1 MDVKTKQWSVGG
13 GSATI
18 QYDGQ
23 GDGQIIIT
31 SDANSLYEARS
42 MQITV
47 ETTDG
52 SGLQRTVNITQ
63 AAKQRIDL
71 SAAVVTAANQTYSGG
86 GKTPTPTVT
95 LNGSTVPS
103 SGYDVSYSNNIN
115 AGTATITVTG
125 KGDYTGTAYGTFT
138 INKANPTYTAPS
150 ARSLTYSGS
159 AQYLTTTG
167 STSHGTI
174 QYSNDGTN
182 WYTTRRQGTN
192 AGSYTTYWRLIGDSN
207 HNDIAST
214 SISVTIAQATGS
226 VTTAPSARD
235 VTYTGSSQYL
245 VTSGSGTGTMYY
257 RYKLSTS
264 SSWSSWSTTRPS
276 RTDAGTY
283 NIEYY
288 AAASSDGNYTQSA
301 TGSLNVEMK
310 KAASSVTAAPTA
322 KSLTYTG
329 SAQNLV
335 NAGTASGGTMYYK
348 YTTTNSKPTST
359 SGFSS
364 SIPTRTTAGT
374 YYVWYYVYGDS
385 NHTSTS
391 ISSTAVSV
399 TIAKKSRTMSWSSYP
414 SSLYV
419 GSKGT
424 LSATASAGSSD
435 GTISYSSSNSSKAS
449 VSGSTVTA
457 VASGSCTITAT
468 ISEGTNYLSASTSY
482 TLTVNAVPSGY
493 VNMGLPSGLLW
504 ADSNIG
510 ASTPYTYDC
519 QFFSW
524 GNIDGHTPTSESGFT
539 PYEWGNDNS
548 TEPYVSSAGAAL
560 TGNIP
565 LSQDAARQNLGGSA
579 RMPTTNE
586 YKELFN
592 NIKYINA
599 DGTEVSSSSKDKR
612 VTVNGIVG
620 LYIESKINGNR
631 LFFACSG
638 FGTRT
643 SWYSRGKDGLYWTS
657 TLYSSAKGRILYF
670 TSAGVWPQNAFE
682 RYYGFIVRAVQ

>member
-1 MDVKTKQWSVGG
+1 MATKTKQWADGS
-13 GSATI
+13 SATI
-18 QYDGQ
+18 QYGGQ

-31 SDANSLYEARS
+31 SDPNNHYEARS

-47 ETTDG
+47 VTSDG
-52 SGLQRTVNITQ
+52 SGIQRVITVNQ

-71 SAAVVTAANQTYSGG
+71 SAAVVTATNQTYSGSA
-86 GKTPTPTVT
+86 KTPTPTVT

-103 SGYDVSYSNNIN
+103 SGYDVSYSNNTN

-138 INKANPTYTAPS
+138 INKATPSYTAPT

-167 STSHGTI
+167 STSYGTI
-174 QYSNDGTN
+174 QYSSDGTN

-276 RTDAGTY
+276 RTSAGTY

-329 SAQNLV
+329 SAQNLI
-335 NAGTASGGTMYYK
+335 NAGTANGGTMYYK

-374 YYVWYYVYGDS
+374 YYVWYYVAGDS
-385 NHTSTS
+385 NHTDTAIST
-391 ISSTAVSV
+391 TAVSV
-399 TIAKKSRTMSWSSYP
+399 TIAKKSRTISWSSYP

-435 GTISYSSSNSSKAS
+435 GTISYSSSSSSKAS

-457 VASGSCTITAT
+457 VASGSCTIYAT

-482 TLTVNAVPSGY
+482 TLTVKAVPSGY

-504 ADSNIG
+504 AEKNIG
-510 ASTPYTYDC
+510 ASTPYTYDF

-524 GNIDGHTPTSESGFT
+524 GNTDGHTPTSTTSFS
-539 PYEWGNDNS
+539 PYSWGTGNDK
-548 TEPYVSSAGAAL
+548 EPYVSSAGAAL
-560 TGNIP
+560 TGNIGI
-565 LSQDAARQNLGGSA
+565 SNDAAYQNLGSPN
-579 RMPTTNE
+579 RMPTKTE
-586 YKELFN
+586 YKELFD

-599 DGTEVSSSSKDKR
+599 DGTEVSSSSADKR
-612 VTVNGIVG
+612 VTVNGILG
-620 LYIESKINGNR
+620 LYLESKINGNR

-638 FGTRT
+638 YGNGT
-643 SWYSRGKDGLYWTS
+643 SWSNRGSVGSYWAS
-657 TLYSSAKGRILYF
+657 TFSSSALGCSMYF
-670 TSAGVWPQNAFE
+670 YSGGIYPQN
-682 RYYGFIVRAVQ
+682 YGNRFNGFAVRAVQ

>member
-1 MDVKTKQWSVGG
+1 MATKTKQWADGS
-13 GSATI
+13 SATI

-23 GDGQIIIT
+23 GDGHIIIT
-31 SDANSLYEARS
+31 SDPNNHYEARS

-47 ETTDG
+47 ETTNG
-52 SGLQRTVNITQ
+52 SPKQTKTITINQ
-63 AAKQRIDL
+63 VAKQRIDL
-71 SAAVVTAANQTYSGG
+71 SAAVVTAATQTYSGSA
-86 GKTPTPTVT
+86 KTPTPTVT

-103 SGYDVSYSNNIN
+103 SGYDVAYSNNTN

-125 KGDYTGTAYGTFT
+125 KGDYTGVAYGTFT
-138 INKANPTYTAPS
+138 I
-150 ARSLTYSGS
+150 
-159 AQYLTTTG
+159 
-167 STSHGTI
+167 
-174 QYSNDGTN
+174 
-182 WYTTRRQGTN
+182 
-192 AGSYTTYWRLIGDSN
+192 
-207 HNDIAST
+207 
-214 SISVTIAQATGS
+214 AQATGQ
-226 VTTAPSARD
+226 VTTAPTARD

-288 AAASSDGNYTQSA
+288 AAASSNGNYTQSA

-310 KAASSVTAAPTA
+310 KAASSVSTAPTA

-419 GSKGT
+419 GRTGT

-435 GTISYSSSNSSKAS
+435 GTISYSSSSSSKAS
-449 VSGSTVTA
+449 VSGSIVTA
-457 VASGSCTITAT
+457 VASGTCTIYAS
-468 ISEGTNYLSASTSY
+468 ISEGTNYMSASTSY
-482 TLTVNAVPSGY
+482 TLTVKAIPTGCVD
-493 VNMGLPSGLLW
+493 MGVSVFW
-504 ADSNIG
+504 ADRNIG
-510 ASTPYTYDC
+510 ASSPYDYGDY
-519 QFFSW
+519 FSW
-524 GNIDGHTPTSESGFT
+524 GNTDGHQQSGNSFGTYSFGTS
-539 PYEWGNDNS
+539 NS
-548 TEPYVSSAGAAL
+548 TEPYVSSNGAAL
-560 TGNIP
+560 TGNVP
-565 LSQDAARQNLGGSA
+565 LSQDAARQNLGSPW
-579 RMPTTNE
+579 RTPSTQD
-586 YKELFN
+586 YYELFN
-592 NIKYINA
+592 NCRFIDAFGN
-599 DGTEVSSSSKDKR
+599 TVTTNDKR
-612 VTVNGIVG
+612 VTVNGVVG
-620 LYIESKINGNR
+620 IYLESPITGNR
-631 LFFACSG
+631 LFIPCGGYGNGS
-638 FGTRT
+638 TLI
-643 SWYSRGKDGLYWTS
+643 RGNFLGCYWTINQYTS
-657 TLYSSAKGRILYF
+657 ARGERMYISENYVTHSSAMDKF
-670 TSAGVWPQNAFE
+670 
-682 RYYGFIVRAVQ
+682 YGGNIRAIQTA